1 MLFCYFLGDFYIDLI
16 LGAWMN
22 ECRILLKGT
31 DPRAEGNPALRKG
44 LIHARKGISSP
55 ERDYSTRERE
65 SSSKKGTDPRA
76 KGNLARR
83 KGLIRA
89 RKGILLSKRD

>member
-1 MLFCYFLGDFYIDLI
+1 MLFCYFLGGFYIDLI

-31 DPRAEGNPALRKG
+31 
-44 LIHARKGISSP
+44 I
-55 ERDYSTRERE
+55 
-65 SSSKKGTDPRA
+65 PRA
-76 KGNLARR
+76 KGNPARR

-89 RKGILLSKRD
+89 RKGIHASERD